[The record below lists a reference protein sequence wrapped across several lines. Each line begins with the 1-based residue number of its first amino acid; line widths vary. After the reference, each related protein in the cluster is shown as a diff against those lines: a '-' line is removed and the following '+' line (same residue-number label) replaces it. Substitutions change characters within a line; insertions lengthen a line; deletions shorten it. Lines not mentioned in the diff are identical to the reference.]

1 MPSYISVS
9 GYGWSGS
16 SACIDILKEFEGF
29 GVFNGE
35 FRIAKDPY
43 GLIDLEESLVHNWDF
58 VRHDVAIKDF
68 LNYCKVLGRDTGL
81 FSRSGKDFS
90 NKLDVD
96 FMSKSKTYVYKIT
109 DMVYLGDTSVHRYNI
124 PAYKNFFMKIRSKI
138 GESNAEF
145 MYLARPDKSNFI
157 KETRNYINSLFGDY
171 IDSNKINTLVL
182 DQAVP
187 PTNISNSAQFFEK
200 IKVIIIDRDPRD
212 IYSNLVRNKV
222 LIGADLSNS
231 DSADKY
237 SRWHKILRSNLQG
250 EGSNKECY
258 KDVLRLN
265 FEDLVC
271 NYEQSVSKI
280 IDFIGVGIVH
290 KNKYNYFNPESIR
303 SKSNVG
309 LWKEYKN
316 QYVMDRIGDELAEY
330 CYNY

>member
-96 FMSKSKTYVYKIT
+96 FMSKSKAYVDKIT

-212 IYSNLVRNKV
+212 IYSSLVKNNTLLGPDLNSKDSAEKYIKWHKV
-222 LIGADLSNS
+222 LRNNSQSKIASKENPSN
-231 DSADKY
+231 
-237 SRWHKILRSNLQG
+237 
-250 EGSNKECY
+250 
-258 KDVLRLN
+258 VLKLN

-271 NYEQSVSKI
+271 NYDKSVEKI
-280 IDFIGVGIVH
+280 ANFLGENIVH
-290 KNKYNYFNPESIR
+290 KYKNRYFDSNSKR

-309 LWKEYKN
+309 LWKNHTN
-316 QYVMDRIGDELAEY
+316 QLVMEKISKELKDY
-330 CYNY
+330 CYFD